1 MKRVFWTSE
10 CSSNAK
16 VLILSQKMVND
27 KGKMSHEK
35 IDITSVKSEENCDL
49 NVDEV
54 EAELDRWRDILF
66 TDYNR
71 WLLDNQK

>member
-1 MKRVFWTSE
+1 MIITKKAPSGAK
-10 CSSNAK
+10 NAF
-16 VLILSQKMVND
+16 LVND

-35 IDITSVKSEENCDL
+35 IDDTSVKSEENCDL
-49 NVDEV
+49 DANEV

-71 WLLDNQK
+71 WLLDNSK

>member
-1 MKRVFWTSE
+1 M
-10 CSSNAK
+10 
-16 VLILSQKMVND
+16 ND

-35 IDITSVKSEENCDL
+35 IDVTPVKSKEKYDL
-49 NVDEV
+49 DADEV

-71 WLLDNQK
+71 WLLDNSK